1 MTILKFC
8 QRIRSSTFSRLLNR
22 LMKTFYDW
30 GEKINCTAIDP
41 SRFTSSNTSHYYSWR
56 TGKTRKRFLKTSIS
70 VDTNLQV
77 ITGFIASKSRVH
89 DTRHSRKLLRQCHNL
104 RTSDCYVMDRGYD
117 SNEIHHLIRQ
127 DLTTDSIIPLLS
139 WNNEVIGGTYR
150 KEMVI
155 RADNP
160 RYRKRQLVETTFSVM
175 KRKFSGDLK
184 ARRFLIQMKEI
195 ANKMIVCNLNR
206 F

>member
-1 MTILKFC
+1 
-8 QRIRSSTFSRLLNR
+8 
-22 LMKTFYDW
+22 
-30 GEKINCTAIDP
+30 
-41 SRFTSSNTSHYYSWR
+41 
-56 TGKTRKRFLKTSIS
+56 
-70 VDTNLQV
+70 
-77 ITGFIASKSRVH
+77 
-89 DTRHSRKLLRQCHNL
+89 
-104 RTSDCYVMDRGYD
+104 MDRGYD